1 MNRRQFLKSTV
12 ITTVGAVVL
21 SACKKVTAQT
31 KKVLGK
37 VYTKKF
43 KNLDISAIGF
53 GLMRLPQKF
62 GEPDVAATQA
72 MVDYA
77 MEHGI
82 NYYDTA
88 WFYHGGKSE
97 LTAGKVLKKYPRN
110 SFYLADKLPL
120 SRLDGK
126 DSVLKFF
133 NEQLKKCQLD
143 YFDFYLAHNINK
155 SEWQTLK
162 ECNVYEQLLQ
172 KKKEGKIKYL
182 GFSIH
187 DTPELLEEVISTY
200 KWDFVQLPINLIDWE
215 KTDSTGWY
223 GVNAK
228 KQYEIATKAGLPV
241 VVMNPLKGGQL
252 STLNPKA
259 VELLKKEN
267 PDASPSSWSLRYVA
281 SLENVF
287 CVLSG
292 MTEMEHMIDNVNTF
306 INFKPLTEKEQR
318 VLANA
323 IAVYKSSGAI
333 TCTYCQYCVGCPV
346 GIDIPKNFNIYNQ
359 YKADNKKETFISAYE
374 SIKAENRADKCINC
388 GVCKPKC
395 PQNLDIPK
403 LLKEVD
409 KLYKSLK

>member
-120 SRLDGK
+120 SRLNGK

>member
-1 MNRRQFLKSTV
+1 MNRREFLKSA
-12 ITTVGAVVL
+12 IFTTIGAVVL
-21 SACKKVTAQT
+21 SACKKVATGIKSYADKVST
-31 KKVLGK
+31 KK
-37 VYTKKF
+37 Y

-53 GLMRLPQKF
+53 GAMRLPQKD
-62 GEPDVAATQA
+62 GEPDIEKTQK
-72 MVDYA
+72 MIDYA

-97 LTAGKVLKKYPRN
+97 LAVGEVMKKYSRD
-110 SFYLADKLPL
+110 SYYLADKMPL
-120 SRLDGK
+120 R
-126 DSVLKFF
+126 VLKGKSEVIPIFE
-133 NEQLKKCQLD
+133 EQLQKCQTD

-155 SEWQTLK
+155 REWEILK
-162 ECNVYEQLLQ
+162 ECNVYEQLLE
-172 KKKEGKIKYL
+172 KKHEGKIKYL

-187 DTPELLEEVISTY
+187 DTPELLEEVVSTY
-200 KWDFVQLPINLIDWE
+200 KWDFVQLPINPIDW
-215 KTDSTGWY
+215 KALD
-223 GVNAK
+223 AK
-228 KQYEIATKAGLPV
+228 RQYEIATKAGLPV

-252 STLNPKA
+252 STLNNAA

-292 MTEMEHMIDNVNTF
+292 MTEMEHMVDNVSTF
-306 INFKPLTEKEQR
+306 INFKPLTEKEQK
-318 VLANA
+318 VLSNA

-333 TCTYCQYCVGCPV
+333 TCTYCQYCIGCPV

-359 YKADNKKETFISAYE
+359 YKADNKKENFIAAYE

-395 PQNLDIPK
+395 PQKLDIPT
-403 LLKEVD
+403 LLKDVAA
-409 KLYKSLK
+409 LYKKLS